1 MEIIIIITYI
11 VILYFNIFKIL
22 LFTFFLDKIS
32 KLKKIVN
39 KKRNENNV
47 CGGGVGVRIELFN
60 DKFHHFMFFLF
71 FTKK

>member
-47 CGGGVGVRIELFN
+47 CGGGVG
-60 DKFHHFMFFLF
+60 
-71 FTKK
+71 